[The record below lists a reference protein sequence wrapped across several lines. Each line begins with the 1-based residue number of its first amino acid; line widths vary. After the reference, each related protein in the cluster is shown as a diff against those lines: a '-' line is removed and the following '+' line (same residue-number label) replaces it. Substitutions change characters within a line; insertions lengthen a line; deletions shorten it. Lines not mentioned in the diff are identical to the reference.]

1 MAEPKINGIVACVFD
16 AYGTL
21 FDVHSAAERCRD
33 DLGEK
38 ADQVSNTWRMK
49 QLQYS
54 WLRSLMREFAPFWQ
68 VTGDALDFALAE
80 AGLEDAALREKLM
93 NLYLQLNCYPEVPS
107 VLKTLKENG
116 LKTGILSNGSRDM
129 LDSAVANSNLSSV
142 LDASLSVDDVGVFK
156 VDPRVYEM
164 ATKRFSCS
172 PAEICFMSSNAWDAW
187 AASHFGFQVAWVN
200 RFGQP
205 REHLPGGPK
214 AELKTLDGLPPLLG
228 L

>member
-54 WLRSLMREFAPFWQ
+54 WLRSLMREFVPFWQ

-129 LDSAVANSNLSSV
+129 LDSAVSNSNLSSV

-164 ATKRFSCS
+164 ATKQFSCS

-187 AASHFGFQVAWVN
+187 AASHFGF
-200 RFGQP
+200 
-205 REHLPGGPK
+205 
-214 AELKTLDGLPPLLG
+214 
-228 L
+228 